1 MVREFID
8 FIISHSGEILDQTI
22 EHLWLTL
29 VSLLFAV
36 ITGMLTGVYITRNQ
50 RSAKWVIGLV
60 NAVQTIPSLA
70 LLGFMIPLLGIGP
83 TPAIVALFLYALLPI
98 VRNTFTGINE
108 VEASIKEA
116 AKGMG
121 LTDYQV
127 LTRVELPLATPVI
140 FAGIRTA
147 FVINVGVATLAALI
161 AAGGLGEFIF
171 RGIALNNGY
180 MIMAGAL
187 PAALLALT
195 FDFFLG
201 IIQKHIKKLLKPL
214 IVAIVTIL
222 LFFIPYKFLT
232 SNNKISF
239 VGGFPSEFIEREDG
253 LFGLQEA
260 YGFNVETVELEIGL
274 MYMAL
279 DNKDVD
285 LISGFSTDGRI
296 DAYNLRILKDD
307 KNFFPPYHVA
317 PIVNGETMR
326 KYPELQGVFWLL
338 SDKISDQDMI
348 KINFRVDND
357 KISPKDAALEFLKSL
372 DFKTEITS
380 KGDPD
385 ILVGSK
391 NFTESFILA
400 EMFKIMIENYTDLTV
415 ELKMGFGG
423 TKLVFDALDNGEID
437 IYPEYTGTGLLVILP
452 SKESIRKKI
461 KYNREEVL
469 KYVTEEFSK
478 QYDIIW
484 MPPLGFNNTHA
495 MMMREEHAARLN
507 ISTISELK
515 AYLEGLE

>member
-8 FIISHSGEILDQTI
+8 FIISHAGEILDQTI

-201 IIQKHIKKLLKPL
+201 IIQKHIKKLLNPL

-232 SNNKISF
+232 SDNKISF

-338 SDKISDQDMI
+338 SDKISDQDMT

-372 DFKTEITS
+372 DFKTEITG

-400 EMFKIMIENYTDLTV
+400 EMFKIIIENYTELTV

-437 IYPEYTGTGLLVILP
+437 IYPEYTGTGLLVILQP
-452 SKESIRKKI
+452 EESIRKKI